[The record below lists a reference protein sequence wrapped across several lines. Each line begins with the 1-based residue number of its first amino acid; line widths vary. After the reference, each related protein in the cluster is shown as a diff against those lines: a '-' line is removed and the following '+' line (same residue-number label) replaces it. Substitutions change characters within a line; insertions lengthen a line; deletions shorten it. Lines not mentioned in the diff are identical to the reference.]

1 MAEAEE
7 AAAPAEASD
16 VGTDERLARAPRT
29 VSSIAR
35 PAAAPS
41 ALDRRIR
48 RVAVGLTGALLGVWL
63 AVAGVAAAATPPA
76 GPPYPDAVTGER
88 VYDYAGIFSSE
99 TIAEARSI
107 ISGIE
112 IRTGAQVAVYTQ
124 VKPAS
129 DDLDKANADALALMN
144 QWGVG
149 RKGFDDG
156 LVILFDMQTN
166 LRHGQVSLYAG
177 SGYRAA
183 FLSDSD
189 RQAVFEED
197 MKPLLADGDLDGG
210 LLVALHDIDAN
221 ATPEHAATLEQGRQ
235 INAVVALAGL
245 LLGLLLIIYVIFAW
259 LRHGRDPVYID
270 DTSILMAAPPPDLT
284 PAMATVLLADKATDR
299 TVTAGVVDLAAR
311 GCIAFEVRAS
321 GAEDSDSDSA
331 GPDDSTRTGVRFLG
345 PGKEAL
351 PGPEAAVCQAV
362 DEQSRSHH
370 GYISPARLYEL
381 GPAFDQFRDRLEIA
395 AVERG
400 WLTAKPSDVLFR
412 WHEIGGLEI
421 VAAGFVAAFWFL
433 LEASGLLSVAV
444 ALGVA
449 GVVTLVVARF
459 MPARTGQGAMLYA
472 MLAAYR
478 RTMDRTLAEAHSM
491 GEVVEKRPL
500 PWVTTPDET
509 MAWGIAFG
517 LDSGIEGLMA
527 RSFGK
532 WDDLQPTAPVWHPS
546 WWLVSTRSSEGSL
559 ISSPGQGGLFSAS
572 RIPDPGAL
580 MAALGSIT
588 HASPPYTP
596 SSGSSSGGS
605 TFSGGGFGGG
615 GGGGGGGAGGGF

>member
-1 MAEAEE
+1 MSATVRSVSGEA
-7 AAAPAEASD
+7 
-16 VGTDERLARAPRT
+16 
-29 VSSIAR
+29 
-35 PAAAPS
+35 

-48 RVAVGLTGALLGVWL
+48 RVAVGLTGAFFAAWL
-63 AVAGVAAAATPPA
+63 AVAGVAAATPPA
-76 GPPYPDAVTGER
+76 GPPYPDAVTGQR
-88 VYDYAGIFSSE
+88 VYDYAGIFSPGA
-99 TIAEARSI
+99 IAEAKSI

-129 DDLDKANADALALMN
+129 DDLDKADADALALMN

-156 LVILFDMQTN
+156 LVILFDMQAN

-189 RQAVFEED
+189 RQAVFDDD

-221 ATPEHAATLEQGRQ
+221 ATPEHAATLERDRQ

-245 LLGLLLIIYVIFAW
+245 LMGVLLIIYVIFAW
-259 LRHGRDPVYID
+259 LRHGRDPLYID
-270 DTSILMAAPPPDLT
+270 DNSILMAAPPPDLT
-284 PAMATVLLADKATDR
+284 PAMATLLLADKATDR
-299 TVTAGVVDLAAR
+299 TVTACLIDLAAR

-321 GAEDSDSDSA
+321 GSDDSDSDSS
-331 GPDDSTRTGVRFLG
+331 GSDDSTRTGVRFLG
-345 PGKEAL
+345 PGKETL
-351 PGPEAAVCQAV
+351 PGSEAAVCQAV
-362 DEQSRSHH
+362 DEHSRSHE
-370 GYISPARLYEL
+370 GYIGPKRLYL
-381 GPAFDQFRDRLEIA
+381 LSRAFDVFRDRLESA

-412 WHEIGGLEI
+412 WRRIGGLEL

-433 LEASGLLSVAV
+433 FEASGLLSVA
-444 ALGVA
+444 AGLAVA
-449 GVVTLVVARF
+449 GIATLVVARS
-459 MPARTGQGAMLYA
+459 MPARTRQGAMLYA

-478 RTMDRTLAEAHSM
+478 RTMERTLAEAHSM

-500 PWVTTPDET
+500 PWVTTPDGT

-517 LDSGIEGLMA
+517 LDSEIEELMA

-532 WDDLQPTAPVWHPS
+532 RDDLQPTAPVWHPS
-546 WWLVSTRSSEGSL
+546 WWLVSAGTSHGHPIGSL
-559 ISSPGQGGLFSAS
+559 GQGGLFSAS
-572 RIPDPGAL
+572 RMPDPGAL

-588 HASPPYTP
+588 HASSPYSP
-596 SSGSSSGGS
+596 SSSSSSSGSSFGGS
-605 TFSGGGFGGG
+605 FGGG